1 MKEFYIKIFIL
12 MQLITIITLS
22 LLTPVNTLLNL
33 RQLLYENAGLII
45 LIAIITMIST
55 EITFEYIKHLK
66 TVKEFKRK
74 MRAHE

>member
-1 MKEFYIKIFIL
+1 MKEFYIKMFIL

-33 RQLLYENAGLII
+33 RQLLYENAGLVI
-45 LIAIITMIST
+45 LVAIITMIST

>member
-1 MKEFYIKIFIL
+1 MKEFYIKMFIL

-22 LLTPVNTLLNL
+22 LLTPVNTLLEL
-33 RQLLYENAGLII
+33 RQLLYENSGLVI

>member
-1 MKEFYIKIFIL
+1 MKELYIKLFIL

-33 RQLLYENAGLII
+33 RQLLYENAGLVI
-45 LIAIITMIST
+45 LAAIIIMISS
-55 EITFEYIKHLK
+55 EITMEYIKHLK

-74 MRAHE
+74 LRAHE

>member
-1 MKEFYIKIFIL
+1 MKEFYIKMFIL

-33 RQLLYENAGLII
+33 RQLIYENSGLVI
-45 LIAIITMIST
+45 LVAIITMIST
-55 EITFEYIKHLK
+55 EITFEYIKHFK

>member
-1 MKEFYIKIFIL
+1 
-12 MQLITIITLS
+12 
-22 LLTPVNTLLNL
+22 
-33 RQLLYENAGLII
+33 LYQNSGLII